1 MADIKINVKTD
12 GGEETLNTLSGIR
25 KQIKDLKSQAL
36 EIGEGGKGFK
46 ELTQQANELQDK
58 LDDLKDSSKSLQG
71 TGIEKL
77 QSSFGLLTDSFKN
90 ADFGKAKIA
99 FQGLGSAMKAI
110 PIFLIVEGIQ
120 YLIENFEELSKGS
133 GFLGKAFRAI
143 GDIIQYVID
152 LVYKF
157 TDAIGLTNSAMDKQ
171 AESMVKNAEKAKTAI
186 EDQTLAYD
194 QQIAAAKASGKNA
207 VDLEIAKQKYIIETN
222 KALVEQ
228 TIAYVSQGGILT
240 EEQKKLLTEQ
250 LKSIKAAS
258 EKIQVIE
265 AGVTKTNKDNTIK
278 SAEEIADLKI
288 ALEDDLR
295 KKELLIQEKKFKENL
310 KKAHGNA
317 EALRLVHE
325 QNNLAISNINA
336 KYDKIEADRLKADL
350 DAQEDEEEAA
360 SEYLANLDAQ
370 AAAAK
375 QEVLDYEVE
384 QKKKAEAEK
393 LNASLE
399 RYRDEIKAEELKNK
413 RINDASKIFTDSIV
427 GGFERLGGNA
437 GKLGS
442 AIVQNLGNAF
452 QVINDKSASTIEK
465 VSAGLNALGS
475 ILAAAA
481 EYQNKVA
488 EEKVKQNEEDT
499 DNLLSNLEAQRDAEL
514 SNEQLTSE
522 QKDAIQAKYAQK
534 EYELKLL
541 EYNRNTEVKKKAFEQ
556 DKKLRIAQAVIS
568 TITGVV
574 SAVTGMIQAVPGP
587 VGIVLGALAGAAVAA
602 MGAIQ
607 VAQISK
613 QKFDAGSPP
622 QAPSL
627 QPPSA
632 AGAGGNVEGSG
643 SRQGPKLYGIGGG
656 DYNTG
661 LASQEGGGQGF
672 RQAQPIKAYV
682 VSQEVTSSQNMNA
695 TIERRSSF

>member
-77 QSSFGLLTDSFKN
+77 QYSFGLLTDSFKN

-413 RINDASKIFTDSIV
+413 RINEASKIFTDSIV

>member
-36 EIGEGGKGFK
+36 EIGEGSKGFK

-77 QSSFGLLTDSFKN
+77 QYSFGLLTDSFKN

-413 RINDASKIFTDSIV
+413 RINEASKIFTDSIV

>member
-413 RINDASKIFTDSIV
+413 RINEASKIFTDSIV

>member
-413 RINDASKIFTDSIV
+413 QINDASKIFTDSIV

>member
-1 MADIKINVKTD
+1 MADIVIKVKTD
-12 GGEETLNTLSGIR
+12 GAEESLNSLSGIR

-143 GDIIQYVID
+143 GDIIQVVID

-194 QQIAAAKASGKNA
+194 QQIAAAEASGKNA

-399 RYRDEIKAEELKNK
+399 RYRDEITAEELKNK

-632 AGAGGNVEGSG
+632 AGAGGDVEGSG

>member
-1 MADIKINVKTD
+1 MGRQN
-12 GGEETLNTLSGIR
+12 LY
-25 KQIKDLKSQAL
+25 
-36 EIGEGGKGFK
+36 
-46 ELTQQANELQDK
+46 
-58 LDDLKDSSKSLQG
+58 
-71 TGIEKL
+71 TG
-77 QSSFGLLTDSFKN
+77 
-90 ADFGKAKIA
+90 
-99 FQGLGSAMKAI
+99 M
-110 PIFLIVEGIQ
+110 V
-120 YLIENFEELSKGS
+120 
-133 GFLGKAFRAI
+133 FRAI
-143 GDIIQYVID
+143 GDIIQVVID

-194 QQIAAAKASGKNA
+194 QQIAAAEASGKNA

-325 QNNLAISNINA
+325 QNNLAINNINA

-350 DAQEDEEEAA
+350 DAQEEEEEAA

-399 RYRDEIKAEELKNK
+399 RYRDEITAEELKNK
-413 RINDASKIFTDSIV
+413 RINEASKIFTDSIV

-607 VAQISK
+607 VATIAK

-622 QAPSL
+622 QPPTL

-661 LASQEGGGQGF
+661 LASQDGGGQGF